1 MKNLFTLLLAN
12 LANVSLQADD
22 HCAYFHNRV
31 KSAKNIFYNVQ
42 AGDAEYVD
50 SSFPEDMM
58 IRWADHPSK
67 MEDLSLLSNLDFVDS
82 IDIVFPETEGFS
94 LYGRDGI

>member
-1 MKNLFTLLLAN
+1 M
-12 LANVSLQADD
+12 
-22 HCAYFHNRV
+22 
-31 KSAKNIFYNVQ
+31 
-42 AGDAEYVD
+42 D

-58 IRWADHPSK
+58 IRWNAHPSK

-82 IDIVFPETEGFS
+82 IDIVFPENEGFS